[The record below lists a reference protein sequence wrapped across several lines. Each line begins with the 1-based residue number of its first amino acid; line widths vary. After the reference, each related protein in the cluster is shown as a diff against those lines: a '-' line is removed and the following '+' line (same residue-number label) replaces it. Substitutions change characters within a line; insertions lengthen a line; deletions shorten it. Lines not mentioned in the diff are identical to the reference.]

1 MTCLEKFLKDH
12 PEYEHRPEAVIN
24 DFCPNGETSGI
35 DIPDPDY
42 CEFDETACAKCWS
55 RECPVPEPT
64 NPTIKDSGT
73 RQEFPT
79 GAVRDIQKG
88 KGRCDLLPLDVV
100 CLLLPENPMDF
111 ISKFQ
116 NSGDESH
123 LYSAL
128 LTCRMF
134 KDISTQ
140 LLEVS
145 MHFEE
150 GAEKYG
156 EDNWKKGLPVKCY
169 INSAVRHYL
178 KWLRGDTDERHDRA
192 FCWNILCAIW
202 TCKHKPE
209 LNEYGQKVCPVCSTV
224 IPDHDNECPNC
235 RVFTG
240 TPDFLCELEEEY
252 A

>member
-1 MTCLEKFLKDH
+1 MSI
-12 PEYEHRPEAVIN
+12 V
-24 DFCPNGETSGI
+24 
-35 DIPDPDY
+35 
-42 CEFDETACAKCWS
+42 
-55 RECPVPEPT
+55 
-64 NPTIKDSGT
+64 DSGT

-100 CLLLPENPMDF
+100 AEYFTLYGEPNKIIMSIHTF
-111 ISKFQ
+111 TTT
-116 NSGDESH
+116 GDYEVLFRVLDRFNEQH
-123 LYSAL
+123 WKNNR
-128 LTCRMF
+128 TMF
-134 KDISTQ
+134 
-140 LLEVS
+140 LELS

-178 KWLRGDTDERHDRA
+178 KFLREDSDERHDRA

-209 LNEYGQKVCPVCSTV
+209 LNEYGQKVCPVCNTV
-224 IPDHDNECPNC
+224 IPDGETECPHC

>member
-1 MTCLEKFLKDH
+1 MSI
-12 PEYEHRPEAVIN
+12 V
-24 DFCPNGETSGI
+24 
-35 DIPDPDY
+35 
-42 CEFDETACAKCWS
+42 
-55 RECPVPEPT
+55 
-64 NPTIKDSGT
+64 DSGT
-73 RQEFPT
+73 RQQFPT

-88 KGRCDLLPLDVV
+88 KGRCDLLPLDVAAEYFT
-100 CLLLPENPMDF
+100 LYGEANKIIMSIHTF
-111 ISKFQ
+111 TTT
-116 NSGDESH
+116 GDYEVLFRVLDRFNEQH
-123 LYSAL
+123 WKNNK
-128 LTCRMF
+128 TMF
-134 KDISTQ
+134 
-140 LLEVS
+140 LELS

-209 LNEYGQKVCPVCSTV
+209 LNDYGQKVCPVCGTV
-224 IPDHDNECPNC
+224 IPDHDNSCPHC